1 VTDLACEPCKGSGK
15 VKGPCTTCDG
25 RGYIVLTQAFYAC
38 HDCGNHRCV
47 KCGGSGQRP
56 VPRLMPKVTP

>member
-1 VTDLACEPCKGSGK
+1 
-15 VKGPCTTCDG
+15 
-25 RGYIVLTQAFYAC
+25 VLTQAFYAC